1 MKSLEDYEGKPLE
14 NFRKMLVLKHI
25 FNYKDEETGEDK
37 EAVEALVPRSPK
49 VKDTEEVKY
58 SMKLG
63 DTAKQLDKVYEMYKV
78 LAEDYAGET
87 EEYEVRTGD
96 TISDVLERTEMD
108 FSQLATLNKGSSAF
122 SREGDLYTGQKIKV
136 RKKKAST

>member
-37 EAVEALVPRSPK
+37 EAVEALVPSSPK

-63 DTAKQLDKVYEMYKV
+63 DTAKQLDKVY
-78 LAEDYAGET
+78 
-87 EEYEVRTGD
+87 
-96 TISDVLERTEMD
+96 
-108 FSQLATLNKGSSAF
+108 
-122 SREGDLYTGQKIKV
+122 
-136 RKKKAST
+136 

>member
-1 MKSLEDYEGKPLE
+1 M
-14 NFRKMLVLKHI
+14 
-25 FNYKDEETGEDK
+25 
-37 EAVEALVPRSPK
+37 
-49 VKDTEEVKY
+49 
-58 SMKLG
+58 
-63 DTAKQLDKVYEMYKV
+63 
-78 LAEDYAGET
+78 AEDYAGET
-87 EEYEVRTGD
+87 EEYEVSPGD